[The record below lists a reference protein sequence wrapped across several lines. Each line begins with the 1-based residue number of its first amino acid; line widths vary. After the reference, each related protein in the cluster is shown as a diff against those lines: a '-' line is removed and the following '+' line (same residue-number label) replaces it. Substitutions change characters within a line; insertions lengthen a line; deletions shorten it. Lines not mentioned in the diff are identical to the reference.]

1 MTIRLII
8 TSLLFVLVAVNAQD
22 KLQLI
27 EYGNKFVKAIESNS
41 IKEKEAIVRDI
52 FSSETINTKGI
63 DRILGLLDMLKSD
76 LLPLQYHHSE
86 VSEFN
91 VDGGKINRVLH
102 VYVRKEGSK
111 FWKDIQLR
119 LDPAPPHKIG
129 QLGFI
134 AEVAEPVNLPN
145 GDITQEYTLNWLN
158 DYINKLIEENDLY
171 GSILL
176 TKGNNILLERYYG
189 FEDIDKTR
197 KITKNTSFNLG
208 SGNKMF
214 TSILIAK
221 LVSEGK
227 LNYKDKVIKYLPEFG
242 KIEKSKKVTL
252 HQILTHT
259 SGVGEY
265 WTEEFEKEDPKLDS
279 LPDYLPFIMRENFVF
294 EPGKDFMYCNSNFI
308 LAGLI
313 IEKVTGQEYYKYVE
327 ENLFKPLNL
336 NSTFHYS
343 KSEYEFGVAQPHSHD
358 ENENWKL
365 SEPPFKGSS
374 AGGGYSN
381 VRDIWEFS
389 KKLISGEIIS
399 KKYVDIIT
407 TSKTNKIQD
416 AMGYGYGMIIEKH
429 QDEISFG
436 HGGTTYGVNFEYRY
450 FPNLDITLVMFCNQ
464 DNGAYDDL
472 KKNTIKLISGER

>member
-1 MTIRLII
+1 MTLRLII
-8 TSLLFVLVAVNAQD
+8 KSLLLVFVTLSAQD
-22 KLQLI
+22 KSQLI
-27 EYGNKFVKAIESNS
+27 EYGNKFVKAIEVDSNE
-41 IKEKEAIVRDI
+41 EKETIVKDI
-52 FSSETINTKGI
+52 FSSETINTKGV
-63 DRILGLLDMLKSD
+63 DRILGLLEMLKSD
-76 LLPLQYHHSE
+76 LSPFEYHHSE
-86 VSEFN
+86 LAEFEMGAGN
-91 VDGGKINRVLH
+91 ISRILH
-102 VYVRKEGSK
+102 VYIRKKGSK

-119 LDPAPPHKIG
+119 LDPSPPHKIG

-145 GDITQEYTLNWLN
+145 GGITQEYTFNWLN
-158 DYINKLIEENDLY
+158 DYINKLIEENELY

-189 FEDIDKTR
+189 FEDIEKTR

-227 LNYKDKVIKYLPEFG
+227 LKYEDNVIKYLPEFG
-242 KIEKSKKVTL
+242 ISEKSKKVTL

-265 WTEEFEKEDPKLDS
+265 WTEEFEKEDPELNS
-279 LPDYLPFIMRENFVF
+279 LSDYLPFIMRENFVF
-294 EPGKDFMYCNSNFI
+294 EPGEDFMYCNSNFI
-308 LAGLI
+308 LSGLI
-313 IEKVTGQEYYKYVE
+313 IEKVTGQDYYKYVE

-336 NSTFHYS
+336 NSTFHYT
-343 KSEYEFGVAQPHSHD
+343 KSEYESGIAQPHSHD
-358 ENENWKL
+358 DNENWKL

-374 AGGGYSN
+374 AGGCYSN

-389 KKLISGEIIS
+389 KKLISGDIIS
-399 KKYVDIIT
+399 KKYVDKIT

-416 AMGYGYGMIIEKH
+416 ALGYAYGMIIEKH

-436 HGGTTYGVNFEYRY
+436 HGGTSYGVNFEYRY

-472 KKNTIKLISGER
+472 KRNTIKLITGER